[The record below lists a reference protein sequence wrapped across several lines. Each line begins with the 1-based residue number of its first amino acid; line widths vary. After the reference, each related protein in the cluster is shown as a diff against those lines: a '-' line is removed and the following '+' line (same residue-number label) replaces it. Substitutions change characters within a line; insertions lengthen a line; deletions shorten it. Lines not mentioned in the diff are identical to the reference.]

1 MTGIRVGGLFG
12 GLFGRVFGRVF
23 GQWKENVGQDFSAI

>member
-1 MTGIRVGGLFG
+1 MTGIRVGGLFV
-12 GLFGRVFGRVF
+12 GLFGRVF